1 MRPVALAPARALA
14 LAGVL
19 ALAFAGCAAHTA
31 GSAASGGTRGSASGP
46 TESGAAQQ
54 AAALALR
61 VPAATRLGD
70 PVPYP
75 ADLATGERLVI
86 EVEGG
91 AGGGGRDP
99 AGGIDPGALI
109 ASFAGGSAFLVGTE
123 RLLWTA
129 PAAGRLVFAVEPD
142 PSRRLT
148 GDYRLRVLPI
158 GPRGDPRQ
166 RDFPPPRIAFLPR
179 TAGGPL
185 LALRYE
191 DQAGFGLDLKTLQ
204 VILDAES
211 GERVVLTP
219 YVTADPAGAAL
230 REVPPSVRV
239 PPGVHRVRATIGDAL
254 GNAAPLA
261 EVFLD
266 RP

>member
-1 MRPVALAPARALA
+1 MRPALLPHACALA

-19 ALAFAGCAAHTA
+19 ALALPGCAASTA
-31 GSAASGGTRGSASGP
+31 GSTAPGGTRGAASRP
-46 TESGAAQQ
+46 TESGAPAQ
-54 AAALALR
+54 AAPLALR
-61 VPAATRLGD
+61 VPASTRLGE

-86 EVEGG
+86 EAEGG
-91 AGGGGRDP
+91 VGAGERDP

-109 ASFAGGSAFLVGTE
+109 ASFAGGPAFLVGTG

-129 PAAGRLVFAVEPD
+129 PAGGRLAFAVEPD
-142 PSRRLT
+142 PSRRLG
-148 GDYRLRVLPI
+148 GDYRLRVLSI

-166 RDFPPPRIAFLPR
+166 RDFPPPRIAFLAR
-179 TAGGPL
+179 TSGGPL

-191 DQAGFGLDLKTLQ
+191 DRAGFGLDLKTLQ

-219 YVTADPAGAAL
+219 YVMADRTGAAL
-230 REVPPSVRV
+230 RQLPTDVRI

-254 GNAAPLA
+254 GNAAAPA

-266 RP
+266 QP

>member
-1 MRPVALAPARALA
+1 VRPFALPPARALA

-19 ALAFAGCAAHTA
+19 AVAFAGCAASRA
-31 GSAASGGTRGSASGP
+31 GSAASGGPRGSGP
-46 TESGAAQQ
+46 GSGAPAQ
-54 AAALALR
+54 AAGLALR
-61 VPAATRLGD
+61 VPAAARLD
-70 PVPYP
+70 EPVPYP
-75 ADLATGERLVI
+75 AELATGERLVI
-86 EVEGG
+86 EVEG
-91 AGGGGRDP
+91 AVSAGGRDP
-99 AGGIDPGALI
+99 AGAGIDPGALI
-109 ASFAGGSAFLVGTE
+109 ASFAGGPAFLVGTG

-129 PAAGRLVFAVEPD
+129 PAAGQLVFAVEPD
-142 PSRRLT
+142 PSRRLS

-166 RDFPPPRIAFLPR
+166 REFPPPRIAFLPR

-191 DQAGFGLDLKTLQ
+191 DRAGFGLDLKTLQ
-204 VILDAES
+204 LILDAEG

-219 YVTADPAGAAL
+219 YVTTDPAGAVL
-230 REVPPSVRV
+230 RELPPDVRI

-254 GNAAPLA
+254 GNVAPPA